1 MRPDVTTT
9 ETGCWADPLSRKERA
24 LLARKLARACQRS
37 YNIPAGDT
45 RVMYSRIIA
54 SAEMS
59 DLHMD
64 VTERARPPHLT
75 VTEAAR

>member
-9 ETGCWADPLSRKERA
+9 ETACWADPLSRAERTE
-24 LLARKLARACQRS
+24 LARKLARACHRF
-37 YNIPAGDT
+37 YNIPAGT
-45 RVMYSRIIA
+45 ATAMYSQIIA